1 MLRSPTRLKFK
12 DCKTAQKLSVG
23 SSRGHQL
30 LPPKSEMLQ
39 TVNIVK
45 YCRLI
50 CGGWSGCLQ
59 PSVSQLFLPVCETK
73 VGCWLQLAVTVLDW
87 YLSHRHRAAQ
97 VVDQVVYQTSIRREW
112 TDPVLL
118 CMCQSI
124 LVQDAESQFAPD
136 IHRSVCVWR
145 KTGLFTMIITPS
157 TTLSPLLPQTL
168 YFIFLPFEL
177 IFKFNEIHIFLKFKV
192 PDACYEQYE
201 SSCWIKS

>member
-59 PSVSQLFLPVCETK
+59 PSVSQLFLRVCETK
-73 VGCWLQLAVTVLDW
+73 DGCWLQLAVTVIGICLTD
-87 YLSHRHRAAQ
+87 
-97 VVDQVVYQTSIRREW
+97 IRRLRWSTRSFTKLQSEGSGW
-112 TDPVLL
+112 IPSCACVKVSLCKISICPWYTSECVCDERLVRLPRSSPPPVQPCLPCYPRL
-118 CMCQSI
+118 YI
-124 LVQDAESQFAPD
+124 L
-136 IHRSVCVWR
+136 SVC
-145 KTGLFTMIITPS
+145 
-157 TTLSPLLPQTL
+157 LL
-168 YFIFLPFEL
+168 
-177 IFKFNEIHIFLKFKV
+177 N
-192 PDACYEQYE
+192 
-201 SSCWIKS
+201 

>member
-136 IHRSVCVWR
+136 IHRSVCVCVTKDW
-145 KTGLFTMIITPS
+145 FVYHDHHPQYNPVSPVTPD
-157 TTLSPLLPQTL
+157 
-168 YFIFLPFEL
+168 FIFYLFV
-177 IFKFNEIHIFLKFKV
+177 F
-192 PDACYEQYE
+192 
-201 SSCWIKS
+201 WINF

>member
-59 PSVSQLFLPVCETK
+59 PSISQGWLLAAARCDCAGLVSVSQTSGGSGGRPGRLPNFNQKGVDGSRPPVHVSKYPCAR
-73 VGCWLQLAVTVLDW
+73 CWI
-87 YLSHRHRAAQ
+87 
-97 VVDQVVYQTSIRREW
+97 SI
-112 TDPVLL
+112 
-118 CMCQSI
+118 C
-124 LVQDAESQFAPD
+124 PD
-136 IHRSVCVWR
+136 IHRSVCVTKDW
-145 KTGLFTMIITPS
+145 FVYHDHHPQYNPVSPVTPD
-157 TTLSPLLPQTL
+157 
-168 YFIFLPFEL
+168 FIFYLFA
-177 IFKFNEIHIFLKFKV
+177 F
-192 PDACYEQYE
+192 
-201 SSCWIKS
+201 WINF